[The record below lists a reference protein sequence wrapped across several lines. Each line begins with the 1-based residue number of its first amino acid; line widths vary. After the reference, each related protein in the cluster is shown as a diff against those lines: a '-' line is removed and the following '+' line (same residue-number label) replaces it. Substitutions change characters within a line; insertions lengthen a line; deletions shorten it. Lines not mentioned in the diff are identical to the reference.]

1 MLMILKKNVFLVSS
15 IVLFSTIFS
24 CKKIEESI
32 KRDVILTPTG
42 TEFTIP
48 ITSSINNGAVF
59 GEFSSSLNLDKAIKD
74 ATSDFGIS
82 NIQNLRITSLKL
94 DIDTVKDN
102 YTGNFENINIQI
114 TGGDKKTTLA
124 NVEGNSSAK
133 NKTISIPVSTSATD
147 LKDII
152 SAASFSYK
160 ITGKLR
166 TATTAALNARITPT
180 YTITLSK

>member
-1 MLMILKKNVFLVSS
+1 MTLKPIPLFVLSIVFL
-15 IVLFSTIFS
+15 STFFS

-32 KRDVILTPTG
+32 KRDIILTPIG

-48 ITSSINNGAVF
+48 VISSVNNGTIF

-74 ATSDFGIS
+74 ATSEFGVS
-82 NIQNLRITSLKL
+82 DIQNLKISALRL

-114 TGGDKKTTLA
+114 SGDNKKTTLA
-124 NVEGNSSAK
+124 NVEGSSSAK
-133 NKTISIPVSTSATD
+133 NKTISIPVSSSATD
-147 LKDII
+147 LKDIF

-166 TATTAALNARITPT
+166 TPITTELRARITPT
-180 YTITLSK
+180 YTITLNK